1 MERFKISE
9 NVEAVLN
16 PVDEL
21 DITSVVIF
29 SENGSVTDNGKAGLT
44 NLSLHVGLKR
54 SVSKTTKEIAFLTE
68 PYGSSIIPETG
79 KDFSTISFQITP
91 DGFPVFIEVLSEL
104 ITEPAFTEE
113 DFIIEKETTI
123 AAIRARLESAF
134 SFGYEEFNLFTYKNT
149 PYKNLPSGTV
159 ETVVPITLNDLKEK
173 YRRFF
178 NEGKFIISIAG
189 KIPEN
194 VEKLLSK
201 LPIKGGKNRKLLFKT
216 PIEKSESVNL
226 CRKGSTQTFIIRGYE
241 APSVNDWKKYV
252 SYKLLN
258 TVVGDGFN
266 SILFQQLREKQG
278 LAYSTGSFFP
288 TLKNPGRFVI
298 YIGTSPEKEEQAL
311 KGIDNLIENLPA
323 LIGEEDINRA
333 KNYLKGT
340 YLLDHEKRLR
350 KAWYYGWWTVLT
362 GTPEKDTQYIEEIES
377 LTLKDVKEAAEELS
391 KKPYHQVIV
400 CNG

>member
-1 MERFKISE
+1 MERFKVSG
-9 NVEAVLN
+9 NVEAIIN
-16 PVDEL
+16 PVDSL

-29 SENGSVTDNGKAGLT
+29 SENGSVTDGKLAGLT

-54 SVSKTTKEIAFLTE
+54 SLTKTTKEIAFLTE
-68 PYGSSIIPETG
+68 PFGSAIVPDTG
-79 KDFSTISFQITP
+79 KDFSTISFQITSN
-91 DGFPVFIEVLSEL
+91 GFPVFVDILSEL
-104 ITEPAFTEE
+104 IEKPAFLEE
-113 DFIIEKETTI
+113 DFVIEKETAL

-149 PYKNLPSGTV
+149 PYENLPTGTMK
-159 ETVVPITLNDLKEK
+159 TVVPITLKDLKERYEK
-173 YRRFF
+173 FF
-178 NEGKFIISIAG
+178 RESRFIISIAG
-189 KIPEN
+189 KIPKN
-194 VEKLLSK
+194 VDKILST
-201 LPIKGGKNRKLLFKT
+201 LPITGGESKNLSFKT
-216 PIEKSESVNL
+216 PIEKSENISL

-241 APSVNDWKKYV
+241 APSVNNWKKYV

-266 SILFQQLREKQG
+266 SILFQELREKQG

-311 KGIDNLIENLPA
+311 KEIDNLIQNLPS
-323 LIGEEDINRA
+323 LINTQNLERA

-350 KAWYYGWWTVLT
+350 KAWYSGWWAILT
-362 GTPEKDTQYIEEIES
+362 GTPEKDSNYIEAIES
-377 LTLKDVKEAAEELS
+377 LTINDVKEAAEELS
-391 KKPYHQVIV
+391 KKTYHQVIV
-400 CNG
+400 CDG